1 MYITSFIRCII
12 DNLAI
17 SFYFSLSLNCKIE
30 LLNQQIYFS
39 HFLYLRLFF
48 TIFILY
54 FIITFV
60 QSNIF
65 FKDFIDKNKNLNP
78 DESSKSISFSI
89 KKIRETNSSTI
100 L

>member
-39 HFLYLRLFF
+39 HFLHLRLFF

-65 FKDFIDKNKNLNP
+65 FKDFIDKNKNLLRMNRVNR
-78 DESSKSISFSI
+78 SRIR
-89 KKIRETNSSTI
+89 KIQETNSSTI

>member
-65 FKDFIDKNKNLNP
+65 FKDFIDKNKNLLRMNRVNR
-78 DESSKSISFSI
+78 SRIR
-89 KKIRETNSSTI
+89 KIQETNSSTI